1 MTSRLVPSALIL
13 SSMACPAPLATDTMT
28 ITEATPMITPSM
40 ARKLLSALSLS
51 AAMATLKA
59 ASGFTCCPRP

>member
-1 MTSRLVPSALIL
+1 MTSRLVPSDLIRA
-13 SSMACPAPLATDTMT
+13 SMAWPAPLATDTMT

-51 AAMATLKA
+51 AASAALKA
-59 ASGFTCCPRP
+59 ASGFMPHPRR